1 MSTLAVPATLRMK
14 ANCAARSGTSIP
26 FASLD
31 SSYFLFSLRRA
42 VTPQLGRH
50 PVPCLL
56 ADLAGWEA
64 APKIPWSDEEELEG

>member
-31 SSYFLFSLRRA
+31 SSYFLFQLATRRYSTA
-42 VTPQLGRH
+42 WTTSSV
-50 PVPCLL
+50 LL
-56 ADLAGWEA
+56 ASRPGRVGGCSEDPME
-64 APKIPWSDEEELEG
+64 